1 MITIRIPNN
10 HIQERSYIIQVLF
23 GEFLGLKH
31 EINTKKEENYEI
43 ILENGYKLIIRDAFF
58 SLFSEDGLE
67 YLTPKNIP
75 TNVIFVKNQFTPGEN
90 IPVLYGSEE
99 LSVSPE
105 QIICGIDLFASSFFM
120 LTRWEEYVNKERDMH
135 NRFPARASVAYK
147 FGFLDRPIVNEYV
160 EMLWNMLKHL
170 GIEQERKQRKFQ
182 YILTHDVDHIEY
194 WKSPWVLIKRVGA
207 EMIKRKSIKGA
218 TESFK
223 DFINVKIGKSRDPY
237 DTFDLLMDI
246 SESIG
251 VKSHFYF
258 MSGGLTSY
266 DNRYNIDSIRAKEII
281 RKIEERDHIIGL
293 HPSFNT
299 YNNKEQWQMEKKKLE
314 EVLGYQVKEGRQH
327 FLRFEVPFTWRI
339 WEENGM
345 EFDSTLGYADREGFR
360 CGTCYDFPVFDFLQR
375 RKLQLREYP
384 LIVME
389 GSFTTYQSIEPI
401 VMENRINMLISK
413 VKRYNGNFVYLWHNS
428 SFKVGKWRDFDRV
441 YSKTLVNNT
450 TV

>member
-31 EINTKKEENYEI
+31 KINTKEEENYEV

-75 TNVIFVKNQFTPGEN
+75 TNVIFVKNQFTPEEN

-99 LSVSPE
+99 LSVSSE

-194 WKSPWVLIKRVGA
+194 WKSPWLLIKRVGA
-207 EMIKRKSIKGA
+207 EMIKRKSIEGA

-281 RKIEERDHIIGL
+281 RKIEERDHIIGF

-428 SFKVGKWRDFDRV
+428 SFKVGKWRDFDSV